1 MFHSNTLREIL
12 KSSFGKMN
20 TPWVA
25 QILWN
30 STGDVTI
37 ILEAKKE
44 YGTACWL
51 LLCLVRGSMHSF
63 RFHC

>member
-1 MFHSNTLREIL
+1 MFHSNILKEIL
-12 KSSFGKMN
+12 KSPFGKTL
-20 TPWVA
+20 TPWAA

-30 STGDVTI
+30 SIGDVTI

-51 LLCLVRGSMHSF
+51 LLYLVRSSAHPF